1 MKTFSLNKVI
11 AIFALLFLIG
21 GGKTLAETT
30 ATLQASSTDPSQGRP
45 EFAYTINNVNVLN
58 GGVIDYGYWNVN
70 LYSVVN
76 SPANAAAFAFYAV
89 AGKPNTYYIYNY
101 SAKKWV
107 TYDLATSYNN
117 DMKGFLKLSDT
128 KTEGCYFEITSC
140 TNDTHSGYQ
149 MRPYA
154 SDGTIDEDCYLNY
167 NGGNGANVSLT
178 VGLWKDPGSQDK
190 GACWILKKVDLE
202 VNSIQTSTN
211 EAKPEHVFT
220 MRNAN
225 GDYVNSNLYRTL
237 AASDYAQFAFYEV
250 SGKASAYY
258 IYNYSAKKWLKYT
271 TSATYTKGKDFV
283 FNGEKSERSEFYIT
297 DAAKDGV
304 SGVQIQPYNAAG
316 NAANNYLNFY
326 GGGGDNVAHTIGNYT
341 TDGNNDAGSL
351 WVFTEVEIANNN
363 AVITNKTMSE
373 GSVVSTLLE
382 NHTGNGTKL
391 LKETAID
398 WTKQKVIA
406 EIDLSTCGTGTEDLF
421 SIGENIQTFEANNIH
436 MYKKSDGSI
445 TAYLVGNPIK
455 GGITGFESSTLLDG
469 NMLRVELS
477 SEKGF
482 VVNDVVVFSKEAIN
496 QYSEQYY
503 TNQFFSL
510 SNIQVGSGEGTNQE
524 SRAKYNYISVATKDY
539 QTATVTSSNTLDEV
553 TVNSFNAQNDV
564 DVQLKRS
571 LTPTQWNTFCVPFT
585 ISEDVIAEKF
595 GAGTLVY
602 TFGSMNGNVMNFA
615 HSTTIEAGTPY
626 IVKPTKEVVNP
637 SFTGVNIEATAAK
650 KVGADGYFMQGI
662 YSAKT
667 DLTTDG
673 TNLFLGDGNKFY
685 KPAGATTAKMKGLRA
700 FFIVPQGTNL
710 AALRANI
717 DGATTAIDELTA
729 VVEQPT
735 DNRIYNL
742 QGQFVGTSFEG
753 LHGVYVQNGKK
764 VLVK

>member
-1 MKTFSLNKVI
+1 MDVLGFATITTNPVATITLGSSYDKTNIKIEIDNENGLTVDGN
-11 AIFALLFLIG
+11 
-21 GGKTLAETT
+21 TT
-30 ATLQASSTDPSQGRP
+30 ALSSTVLATLFNNSNLTFASQEGDGRMHGTYKSVKVVSKTASSG
-45 EFAYTINNVNVLN
+45 IV
-58 GGVIDYGYWNVN
+58 
-70 LYSVVN
+70 
-76 SPANAAAFAFYAV
+76 
-89 AGKPNTYYIYNY
+89 
-101 SAKKWV
+101 
-107 TYDLATSYNN
+107 
-117 DMKGFLKLSDT
+117 
-128 KTEGCYFEITSC
+128 
-140 TNDTHSGYQ
+140 
-149 MRPYA
+149 
-154 SDGTIDEDCYLNY
+154 
-167 NGGNGANVSLT
+167 
-178 VGLWKDPGSQDK
+178 
-190 GACWILKKVDLE
+190 
-202 VNSIQTSTN
+202 TSTN
-211 EAKPEHVFT
+211 ETMPEHVFT

-225 GDYVNSNLYRTL
+225 NNYVNSNLYCATST
-237 AASDYAQFAFYEV
+237 SDYAQFAFYEV
-250 SGKASAYY
+250 SGKTSAYY

-271 TSATYTKGKDFV
+271 TSATYTKGQDFV
-283 FNGEKSERSEFYIT
+283 SNGEKSERSEFYIT

-326 GGGGDNVAHTIGNYT
+326 KGGDQNTNNTIGNYT

-382 NHTGNGTKL
+382 NHTGDGTKL
-391 LKETAID
+391 LKEIAID
-398 WTKQKVIA
+398 WTQQKVVA

-421 SIGENIQTFEANNIH
+421 SIGKDIQTFKENNIH
-436 MYKKSDGSI
+436 VYKTSGGI
-445 TAYLVGNPIK
+445 TAYLVGNPAS
-455 GGITGFESSTLLDG
+455 GGATAFGPVSFDG
-469 NMLRVELS
+469 NILRVELS

-482 VVNDVVVFSKEAIN
+482 VVNDRVIFSKDIIN
-496 QYSEQYY
+496 QYSEQKYGK
-503 TNQFFSL
+503 QFFSL

-524 SRAKYNYISVATKDY
+524 TKATYNYIRVVTNDY
-539 QTATVTSSNTLDEV
+539 QAATVTSSNTLDEV
-553 TVNSFNAQNDV
+553 AVNSFNAQNNV

-571 LTPTQWNTFCVPFT
+571 LSPEHWNSFCVPFA

-595 GAGTLVY
+595 GAGTQIC
-602 TFGSMNGNVMNFA
+602 TFGSMNGNVMNFD
-615 HSTTIEAGTPY
+615 HSTTIEAGKPY
-626 IVKPTKEVVNP
+626 IVKPTKEVVDP
-637 SFTGVNIEATAAK
+637 SFTSVNIEATAAK

-685 KPAGATTAKMKGLRA
+685 KPAGTTTARMKGLRA

-717 DGATTAIDELTA
+717 DGATTAIDEFAT

>member
-1 MKTFSLNKVI
+1 MKTFSLNKII

-30 ATLQASSTDPSQGRP
+30 ATLQASSTDPSLGRP

-58 GGVIDYGYWNVN
+58 GTTIDYGYWNVN

-76 SPANAAAFAFYAV
+76 SPANAASFAFYAV
-89 AGKPNTYYIYNY
+89 AGKSNTYYIYNY

-107 TYDLATSYNN
+107 TYDLATSYDNT
-117 DMKGFLKLSDT
+117 KGFLKLSDT

-154 SDGTIDEDCYLNY
+154 SDGTIDEDRYLNF
-167 NGGNGANVSLT
+167 NGGNGANASIT
-178 VGLWKDPGSQDK
+178 VGLWQDNGSQDK
-190 GACWILKKVDLE
+190 GACWILKEADLSVKANITNTSLAAGSI
-202 VNSIQTSTN
+202 VNSLYTN
-211 EAKPEHVFT
+211 
-220 MRNAN
+220 
-225 GDYVNSNLYRTL
+225 Y
-237 AASDYAQFAFYEV
+237 Q
-250 SGKASAYY
+250 
-258 IYNYSAKKWLKYT
+258 
-271 TSATYTKGKDFV
+271 
-283 FNGEKSERSEFYIT
+283 
-297 DAAKDGV
+297 
-304 SGVQIQPYNAAG
+304 
-316 NAANNYLNFY
+316 
-326 GGGGDNVAHTIGNYT
+326 
-341 TDGNNDAGSL
+341 
-351 WVFTEVEIANNN
+351 
-363 AVITNKTMSE
+363 
-373 GSVVSTLLE
+373 
-382 NHTGNGTKL
+382 GNGTQFV
-391 LKETAID
+391 KETAID
-398 WTKQKVIA
+398 WTNQKVVA
-406 EIDLSTCGTGTEDLF
+406 EIDVSTCGTGTEDLF
-421 SIGENIQTFEANNIH
+421 SIGEDAITWSANNIH
-436 MYKKSDGSI
+436 MYKTTGGI
-445 TAYLVGNPIK
+445 TAYLVGNPV
-455 GGITGFESSTLLDG
+455 GGGATAFGPVSFDG
-469 NMLRVELS
+469 NILRVELS

-482 VVNDVVVFSKEAIN
+482 VVNDRVIFSKEVIN

-503 TNQFFSL
+503 SKQFFSL
-510 SNIQVGSGEGTNQE
+510 STIKVGSGEGNNQE
-524 SRAKYNYISVATKDY
+524 SKAKYNYISVVTNDY

-585 ISEDVIAEKF
+585 ISADMIAEKF

-602 TFGSMNGNVMNFA
+602 TFGSMNGNVMNFTP
-615 HSTTIEAGTPY
+615 STIIEAGKPY
-626 IVKPTKEVVNP
+626 IVKPANTVVNP
-637 SFTGVNIEATAAK
+637 TFTGVNIEAVAAK
-650 KVGADGYFMQGI
+650 QVGANGFFMQGT
-662 YSAKT
+662 YGAKT

-673 TNLFLGDGNKFY
+673 TNLFLGEDNKFY
-685 KPAGATTAKMKGLRA
+685 KPAGATTARMKGLRA

-717 DGATTAIDELTA
+717 DGATTAIDELTT

>member
-1 MKTFSLNKVI
+1 MKTFSLNKII

-58 GGVIDYGYWNVN
+58 GTTIDYGYWNVN

-76 SPANAAAFAFYAV
+76 SPANAASFAFYAV
-89 AGKPNTYYIYNY
+89 AGKSNTYYIYNY

-107 TYDLATSYNN
+107 TYDLATLYDNT
-117 DMKGFLKLSDT
+117 KGFLKLSDT

-154 SDGTIDEDCYLNY
+154 SDGTIDEDRYLNF
-167 NGGNGANVSLT
+167 NGGNGANASIT
-178 VGLWKDPGSQDK
+178 VGLWQDNGSQDK
-190 GACWILKKVDLE
+190 GACWILKEADLSVKANITNTSLAAGSI
-202 VNSIQTSTN
+202 VNSLYTN
-211 EAKPEHVFT
+211 
-220 MRNAN
+220 
-225 GDYVNSNLYRTL
+225 Y
-237 AASDYAQFAFYEV
+237 Q
-250 SGKASAYY
+250 
-258 IYNYSAKKWLKYT
+258 
-271 TSATYTKGKDFV
+271 
-283 FNGEKSERSEFYIT
+283 
-297 DAAKDGV
+297 
-304 SGVQIQPYNAAG
+304 
-316 NAANNYLNFY
+316 
-326 GGGGDNVAHTIGNYT
+326 
-341 TDGNNDAGSL
+341 
-351 WVFTEVEIANNN
+351 
-363 AVITNKTMSE
+363 
-373 GSVVSTLLE
+373 
-382 NHTGNGTKL
+382 GNGTQFV
-391 LKETAID
+391 KETAID
-398 WTKQKVIA
+398 WTNQKVVA
-406 EIDLSTCGTGTEDLF
+406 EIDVSTCGTGTEDLF
-421 SIGENIQTFEANNIH
+421 SIGEDAITWFANNIH
-436 MYKKSDGSI
+436 MYKTTGGI
-445 TAYLVGNPIK
+445 TAYLVGNPV
-455 GGITGFESSTLLDG
+455 GGGATAFGPVSFDG
-469 NMLRVELS
+469 NILRVELS

-482 VVNDVVVFSKEAIN
+482 VVNDRVIFSKEVIN

-503 TNQFFSL
+503 SKQFFSL
-510 SNIQVGSGEGTNQE
+510 STIKVGSGEGNNQE
-524 SRAKYNYISVATKDY
+524 SKAKYNYISVVTNDY

-585 ISEDVIAEKF
+585 ISADVIAEKF

-615 HSTTIEAGTPY
+615 PSTTIEAGKPY
-626 IVKPTKEVVNP
+626 IVKPANTVVNP
-637 SFTGVNIEATAAK
+637 TFTGVNIEASAPVK
-650 KVGADGYFMQGI
+650 SGENGFFMQGT
-662 YSAKT
+662 YGAKT
-667 DLTTDG
+667 DLLDDG
-673 TNLFLGDGNKFY
+673 TNLFLGEGNKFY
-685 KPAGATTAKMKGLRA
+685 KPAKGSTKMKGLRA

-717 DGATTAIDELTA
+717 DGATTAIDEFAT

>member
-1 MKTFSLNKVI
+1 MKTFSLNKII

-30 ATLQASSTDPSQGRP
+30 ATLQASSTNPSLGRP

-58 GGVIDYGYWNVN
+58 GTTIDYGYWNVN

-76 SPANAAAFAFYAV
+76 SPANAASFAFYAV
-89 AGKPNTYYIYNY
+89 AGKSNTYYIYNY

-107 TYDLATSYNN
+107 TYDLATSYDNT
-117 DMKGFLKLSDT
+117 KGFLKLSDT

-154 SDGTIDEDCYLNY
+154 SDGTIDEDRYLNF
-167 NGGNGANVSLT
+167 NGGNGANASIT
-178 VGLWKDPGSQDK
+178 VGLWKDNGSQDK
-190 GACWILKKVDLE
+190 GACWILKKVDLGVKANITNTFLAE
-202 VNSIQTSTN
+202 GSIVSSIC
-211 EAKPEHVFT
+211 
-220 MRNAN
+220 AN
-225 GDYVNSNLYRTL
+225 H
-237 AASDYAQFAFYEV
+237 
-250 SGKASAYY
+250 
-258 IYNYSAKKWLKYT
+258 
-271 TSATYTKGKDFV
+271 KG
-283 FNGEKSERSEFYIT
+283 
-297 DAAKDGV
+297 
-304 SGVQIQPYNAAG
+304 
-316 NAANNYLNFY
+316 
-326 GGGGDNVAHTIGNYT
+326 
-341 TDGNNDAGSL
+341 DGNKY
-351 WVFTEVEIANNN
+351 VQ
-363 AVITNKTMSE
+363 
-373 GSVVSTLLE
+373 
-382 NHTGNGTKL
+382 
-391 LKETAID
+391 ETAID

-406 EIDLSTCGTGTEDLF
+406 EIDISTCGTGTEDLF
-421 SIGENIQTFEANNIH
+421 SIGDDAISWNAVNIH
-436 MYKKSDGSI
+436 MYRKGTSGF
-445 TAYLVGNPIK
+445 TAYLSK
-455 GGITGFESSTLLDG
+455 GSAGVTSGIVPDG
-469 NMLRVELS
+469 NILIVEVS

-482 VVNDVVVFSKEAIN
+482 VVNGKVLFSNAVIN
-496 QYSEQYY
+496 QYS
-503 TNQFFSL
+503 TIFSL
-510 SNIQVGSGEGTNQE
+510 STIKLGSGEGTNQE
-524 SRAKYNYISVATKDY
+524 TKATYNYIRVVTKDY
-539 QTATVTSSNTLDEV
+539 QPVTETSSNVLNEASINTFV
-553 TVNSFNAQNDV
+553 AQSTV

-571 LTPTQWNTFCVPFT
+571 LSPEHWNSFCVPFA
-585 ISEDVIAEKF
+585 ISEEVIAEKF
-595 GAGTLVY
+595 GAGTQIC

-615 HSTTIEAGTPY
+615 HSTTIEAGMPY
-626 IVKPTKEVVNP
+626 IVKPTKEVVDP

-685 KPAGATTAKMKGLRA
+685 KPAGATTARMKGLRA

-717 DGATTAIDELTA
+717 DGATTAIDELTT
-729 VVEQPT
+729 VVEQST

>member
-1 MKTFSLNKVI
+1 MKTFSLNKII

-58 GGVIDYGYWNVN
+58 GTTIDYGYWNVN

-76 SPANAAAFAFYAV
+76 SPANAASFAFYAV
-89 AGKPNTYYIYNY
+89 AGKSNTYYIYNY

-107 TYDLATSYNN
+107 TYDFATSYDNT
-117 DMKGFLKLSDT
+117 KGFLKLSDT

-154 SDGTIDEDCYLNY
+154 SDGTIDEDRYLNF
-167 NGGNGANVSLT
+167 NGGNGANASIT
-178 VGLWKDPGSQDK
+178 VGLWQDNGSQDK
-190 GACWILKKVDLE
+190 GACWILKEADLSVKANITNTSLAAGSI
-202 VNSIQTSTN
+202 VNSLYTN
-211 EAKPEHVFT
+211 
-220 MRNAN
+220 
-225 GDYVNSNLYRTL
+225 Y
-237 AASDYAQFAFYEV
+237 Q
-250 SGKASAYY
+250 
-258 IYNYSAKKWLKYT
+258 
-271 TSATYTKGKDFV
+271 
-283 FNGEKSERSEFYIT
+283 
-297 DAAKDGV
+297 
-304 SGVQIQPYNAAG
+304 
-316 NAANNYLNFY
+316 
-326 GGGGDNVAHTIGNYT
+326 
-341 TDGNNDAGSL
+341 
-351 WVFTEVEIANNN
+351 
-363 AVITNKTMSE
+363 
-373 GSVVSTLLE
+373 
-382 NHTGNGTKL
+382 GNGTQFV
-391 LKETAID
+391 KETAID
-398 WTKQKVIA
+398 WTNQKVVA
-406 EIDLSTCGTGTEDLF
+406 EIDVSTCGTGTEDLF
-421 SIGENIQTFEANNIH
+421 SIGEDAITWFANNIH
-436 MYKKSDGSI
+436 MYKTTGGI
-445 TAYLVGNPIK
+445 TAYLVGNPV
-455 GGITGFESSTLLDG
+455 GGGATAFGPVSFDG
-469 NMLRVELS
+469 NILRVELS

-482 VVNDVVVFSKEAIN
+482 VVNDRVIFSKEVIN

-503 TNQFFSL
+503 SKQFFSL
-510 SNIQVGSGEGTNQE
+510 STIKVGSGEGNNQE
-524 SRAKYNYISVATKDY
+524 SKAKYNYISVVTNDY

-585 ISEDVIAEKF
+585 ISADVIAEKF

-615 HSTTIEAGTPY
+615 PSTTIEAGKPY
-626 IVKPTKEVVNP
+626 IVKPANTVVNP
-637 SFTGVNIEATAAK
+637 TFTGVNIEASAPVK
-650 KVGADGYFMQGI
+650 SGENGFFMQGT
-662 YSAKT
+662 YGAKT
-667 DLTTDG
+667 DLLDDG
-673 TNLFLGDGNKFY
+673 TNLFLGEGNKFY
-685 KPAGATTAKMKGLRA
+685 KPAKGSTKMKGLRA

-717 DGATTAIDELTA
+717 DGATTAIDEFAT

>member
-1 MKTFSLNKVI
+1 MKTFSLNKII

-58 GGVIDYGYWNVN
+58 GTTIDYGYWNVN

-76 SPANAAAFAFYAV
+76 SPANAASFAFYAV
-89 AGKPNTYYIYNY
+89 AGKSNTYYIYNY

-107 TYDLATSYNN
+107 TYDLATSYDNT
-117 DMKGFLKLSDT
+117 KGFLKLSDT

-154 SDGTIDEDCYLNY
+154 SDGTIDEDRYLNF
-167 NGGNGANVSLT
+167 NGGNGANASIT
-178 VGLWKDPGSQDK
+178 VGLWQDNGSQDK
-190 GACWILKKVDLE
+190 GACWILKEADLSVKANITNTSLAAGSI
-202 VNSIQTSTN
+202 VNSLYTN
-211 EAKPEHVFT
+211 
-220 MRNAN
+220 
-225 GDYVNSNLYRTL
+225 Y
-237 AASDYAQFAFYEV
+237 Q
-250 SGKASAYY
+250 
-258 IYNYSAKKWLKYT
+258 
-271 TSATYTKGKDFV
+271 
-283 FNGEKSERSEFYIT
+283 
-297 DAAKDGV
+297 
-304 SGVQIQPYNAAG
+304 
-316 NAANNYLNFY
+316 
-326 GGGGDNVAHTIGNYT
+326 
-341 TDGNNDAGSL
+341 
-351 WVFTEVEIANNN
+351 
-363 AVITNKTMSE
+363 
-373 GSVVSTLLE
+373 
-382 NHTGNGTKL
+382 GNGTQFV
-391 LKETAID
+391 KETAID
-398 WTKQKVIA
+398 WTNQKVVA
-406 EIDLSTCGTGTEDLF
+406 EIDVSTCGTGTEDLF
-421 SIGENIQTFEANNIH
+421 SIGEDAITWFANNIH
-436 MYKKSDGSI
+436 MYKTTGGI
-445 TAYLVGNPIK
+445 TAYLVGNPV
-455 GGITGFESSTLLDG
+455 GGGATAFGPVSFDG
-469 NMLRVELS
+469 NILRVELS

-482 VVNDVVVFSKEAIN
+482 VVNDRVIFSKEVIN

-503 TNQFFSL
+503 SKQFFSL
-510 SNIQVGSGEGTNQE
+510 STIKVGSGEGNNQE
-524 SRAKYNYISVATKDY
+524 SKAKYNYISVVTNDY

-585 ISEDVIAEKF
+585 ISADVIAEKF

-615 HSTTIEAGTPY
+615 PSTTIEAGKPY
-626 IVKPTKEVVNP
+626 IVKPANTVVNP
-637 SFTGVNIEATAAK
+637 TFTGVNIEASAPVK
-650 KVGADGYFMQGI
+650 SGENGFFMQGT
-662 YSAKT
+662 YGAKT
-667 DLTTDG
+667 DLLDDG
-673 TNLFLGDGNKFY
+673 TNLFLGEGNKFY
-685 KPAGATTAKMKGLRA
+685 KPAKGSTKMKGMRA
-700 FFIVPQGTNL
+700 YFIVPQGTNL

-717 DGATTAIDELTA
+717 DGATTAIDELTT

>member
-1 MKTFSLNKVI
+1 M
-11 AIFALLFLIG
+11 G

-30 ATLQASSTDPSQGRP
+30 ATLQASSTDPSLGKP

-58 GGVIDYGYWNVN
+58 GTTIDYGYWNVN

-76 SPANAAAFAFYAV
+76 SPANAASFAFYAV
-89 AGKPNTYYIYNY
+89 AGKSNTYYIYNY

-167 NGGNGANVSLT
+167 NGGNGANASLT

-190 GACWILKKVDLE
+190 GACWILKKVDLG

-225 GDYVNSNLYRTL
+225 NSYVNSNLYCATST
-237 AASDYAQFAFYEV
+237 SDYAQFAFYEV
-250 SGKASAYY
+250 SGKTSAYY

-271 TSATYTKGKDFV
+271 TSATYTKGQDFV
-283 FNGEKSERSEFYIT
+283 SNGEKSERSEFYIT

-326 GGGGDNVAHTIGNYT
+326 KGGDQNTNNTIGNYT

-382 NHTGNGTKL
+382 NHTGDGTKL

-398 WTKQKVIA
+398 WTQQKVVA

-421 SIGENIQTFEANNIH
+421 SIGKDIQTFKENNIH
-436 MYKKSDGSI
+436 VYKTSGGI
-445 TAYLVGNPIK
+445 TAYLVGNPAS
-455 GGITGFESSTLLDG
+455 GGATAFGPVSFDG
-469 NMLRVELS
+469 NILRVELS

-482 VVNDVVVFSKEAIN
+482 VVNDRAIFSKEIIN
-496 QYSEQYY
+496 QYSEQKYGK
-503 TNQFFSL
+503 QFFSL

-524 SRAKYNYISVATKDY
+524 TKATYNYISVVTNDY
-539 QTATVTSSNTLDEV
+539 KAATVTSSNTLDEV
-553 TVNSFNAQNDV
+553 AVNSFNAQNNV
-564 DVQLKRS
+564 DVQLKRTLS
-571 LTPTQWNTFCVPFT
+571 PEHWNSFCVPFA
-585 ISEDVIAEKF
+585 ISADVIAEKF

-615 HSTTIEAGTPY
+615 PSTTIEAGKPY
-626 IVKPTKEVVNP
+626 IVKPTKEVVDP

-685 KPAGATTAKMKGLRA
+685 KPAGTTTARMKGLRA

-717 DGATTAIDELTA
+717 DGATTAIDELTT

>member
-1 MKTFSLNKVI
+1 MKTFSLNKII

-30 ATLQASSTDPSQGRP
+30 ATLQASSTDPSLGKP

-58 GGVIDYGYWNVN
+58 GTTIDYGYWNVN

-76 SPANAAAFAFYAV
+76 SPANAASFAFYAV
-89 AGKPNTYYIYNY
+89 AGKSNTYYIYNY

-117 DMKGFLKLSDT
+117 NMKGFLKLSDT

-167 NGGNGANVSLT
+167 NGGNGANASLT

-190 GACWILKKVDLE
+190 GACWILKKVDLG

-225 GDYVNSNLYRTL
+225 NSYVNSNLYCATST
-237 AASDYAQFAFYEV
+237 SDYAQFAFYEV
-250 SGKASAYY
+250 SGKTSAYY

-271 TSATYTKGKDFV
+271 TSATYTKGQDFV
-283 FNGEKSERSEFYIT
+283 SNGEKSERSEFYIT

-326 GGGGDNVAHTIGNYT
+326 KGGDQNTNNTIGNYT

-382 NHTGNGTKL
+382 NHTGDGTKL

-398 WTKQKVIA
+398 WTQQKVVA

-421 SIGENIQTFEANNIH
+421 SIGKDIQTFKENNIH
-436 MYKKSDGSI
+436 VYKTSGGI
-445 TAYLVGNPIK
+445 TAYLVGNPAS
-455 GGITGFESSTLLDG
+455 GGATAFGPVSFDG
-469 NMLRVELS
+469 NILRVELS

-482 VVNDVVVFSKEAIN
+482 VVNDRAIFSKEIIN
-496 QYSEQYY
+496 QYSEQKYGK
-503 TNQFFSL
+503 QFFSL

-524 SRAKYNYISVATKDY
+524 TKATYNYISVVTNDY
-539 QTATVTSSNTLDEV
+539 KAATVTSSNTLDEV
-553 TVNSFNAQNDV
+553 AVNSFNAQNNV
-564 DVQLKRS
+564 DVQLKRTLS
-571 LTPTQWNTFCVPFT
+571 PEHWNSFCVPFA
-585 ISEDVIAEKF
+585 ISADVIAEKF

-615 HSTTIEAGTPY
+615 PSTTIEAGKPY
-626 IVKPTKEVVNP
+626 IVKPTKEVVDP
-637 SFTGVNIEATAAK
+637 TFTGVNIEATAAK

-685 KPAGATTAKMKGLRA
+685 KPAGTTTARMKGLRA
-700 FFIVPQGTNL
+700 YFIVPQGTNL

-717 DGATTAIDELTA
+717 DGATTAIDELTT